1 MYELIELTE
10 CELDAVAGGNPFSI
24 SGISICAS
32 IASTI
37 SAAFTTAFAN
47 GPVLAQTNTSDQH
60 VTITGP

>member
-24 SGISICAS
+24 NSV
-32 IASTI
+32 TI
-37 SAAFTTAFAN
+37 SASVASTVSAALSTAFAN
-47 GPVLAQTNTSDQH
+47 APVLAQSNSSDQH